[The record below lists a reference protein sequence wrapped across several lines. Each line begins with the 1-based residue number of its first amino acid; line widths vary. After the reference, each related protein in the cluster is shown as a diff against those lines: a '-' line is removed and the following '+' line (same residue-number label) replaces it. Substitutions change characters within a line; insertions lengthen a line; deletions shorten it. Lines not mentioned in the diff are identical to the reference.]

1 MLIAEWLE
9 IMGEWIKRV
18 IDQAK
23 RKEKDTEGN
32 ENAQGGLRVMIGGKM
47 VPADRKPTGS
57 FKDLPKK

>member
-1 MLIAEWLE
+1 
-9 IMGEWIKRV
+9 MGEWIKRV

-32 ENAQGGLRVMIGGKM
+32 ENSQGGLRVVIGGKM

-57 FKDLPKK
+57 FKDLPKI